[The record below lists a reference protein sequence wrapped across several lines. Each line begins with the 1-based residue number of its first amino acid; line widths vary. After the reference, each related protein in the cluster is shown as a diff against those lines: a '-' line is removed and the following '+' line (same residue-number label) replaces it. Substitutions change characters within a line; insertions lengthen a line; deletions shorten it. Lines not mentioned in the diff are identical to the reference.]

1 MSTSAV
7 IHYVNQPPDFSVK
20 LFNHQ
25 LASIYNME
33 KLENNTIISNRD
45 EIKDTKIGIIA
56 DITGYGKT
64 LSMIG
69 LIARD
74 KMSWNLD
81 FPFVFEMVTSEAK
94 FRIKNY
100 KIQRFDR
107 LKTTLVLVSN
117 NIVNQWVS
125 ELNKTKLSYKTITNR
140 RDFDT
145 DLDIQNYD
153 VVIVVPSLYNR
164 LIHHYSGYAWKRF
177 IFDEP
182 GFLKITNMDEIFA
195 GFYWFVTATPHAI
208 YSHYKNRSYKSGFM
222 KDLFACNND
231 FNKFCEDIIIAND
244 PDFIKQSFTMPIT
257 QHYHY
262 QCFQPMYNVVYN
274 FVSPS
279 IATMISAGN
288 IEGAIIAM
296 GGTKSTSLVELI
308 KRNKRNQLIDLQN
321 KHNIEEDD
329 DASFNKKK
337 KQLEDQIKDI
347 DNRFDDL
354 LKENCHICCDVL
366 TKPVL
371 EPNCHNIFCGNCLL
385 QWLKQKNSCPLCRNK
400 VEPHKLVYI
409 EMSSLENNNTV
420 TSKDERIDEASGVL
434 NNNNNK
440 KRITKVDKTVELIKS
455 NPLGRFLIYS
465 DQNQTFTPLS
475 NALFE
480 NGISFVQMKGNIK
493 NREKNLDLFRSGEV
507 PVIFLNSNSDS
518 AGLNLTESTDIIL
531 YHQMPDTTENQI
543 IGRAN
548 RIGRCTPLH
557 VHHLHIQD

>member
-1 MSTSAV
+1 MSLNTSSV
-7 IHYVNQPPDFSVK
+7 HYVNQPPNFSVK

-33 KLENNTIISNRD
+33 KLENNTIITTRD
-45 EIKDTKIGIIA
+45 EIKDTKIGINA

-74 KMSWNLD
+74 KMTWDLE
-81 FPFVFEMVTSEAK
+81 FPYVFETVTTEAK
-94 FRIKNY
+94 HRIKNY
-100 KIQRFDR
+100 KIQRFDK
-107 LKTTLVLVSN
+107 LKTTLILVSN
-117 NIVNQWVS
+117 NIVNQWIS
-125 ELNKTKLSYKTITNR
+125 ELAKTKLVYKSITCR
-140 RDFDT
+140 KDFDD
-145 DLDIQNYD
+145 DLDIQSYD
-153 VVIVVPSLYNR
+153 VVIVVPSVYNR
-164 LIHHYSGYAWKRF
+164 LIHQYSGYAWKRF

-182 GFLKITNMDEIFA
+182 GFLKITAMEEIFA

-244 PDFIKQSFTMPIT
+244 PEFIKQSFEMPMT
-257 QHYHY
+257 HHFHY
-262 QCFQPMYNVVYN
+262 QCFQPMYNLVFN

-279 IATMISAGN
+279 VATMISAGN
-288 IEGAIIAM
+288 IEGAVIAM
-296 GGTKSTSLVELI
+296 GGTKSSSIVDII
-308 KRNKRNQLIDLQN
+308 KRNKHNQMDEIDKKIELLLSSGGSGTDDLLDR
-321 KHNIEEDD
+321 KKNIQ
-329 DASFNKKK
+329 
-337 KQLEDQIKDI
+337 KQISDI
-347 DNRFDDL
+347 DMGFEDL

-371 EPNCHNIFCGNCLL
+371 EPNCHNLFCGNCLL
-385 QWLKQKNSCPLCRNK
+385 QWLQCKNSCPLCRIK
-400 VEPHKLVYI
+400 VEPSKLVYI
-409 EMSSLENNNTV
+409 ET
-420 TSKDERIDEASGVL
+420 TKPSKTGGCTIPPTIQ
-434 NNNNNK
+434 K
-440 KRITKVDKTVELIKS
+440 PKRITKIDKTIELIKQK
-455 NPLGRFLIYS
+455 PHGKFLIYS

-480 NGISFVQMKGNIK
+480 HGISFVQMKGNIK
-493 NREKNLDLFRSGEV
+493 NREKNLELFKNGEV

-548 RIGRCTPLH
+548 RVGRNVSLS
-557 VHHLHIQD
+557 VHHLHIQE